1 MDPKLRPGGSRSSID
16 LNELAVFA
24 RVAARRSFRLAAD
37 DLGVPSSTVSRKVAS
52 LEARLGV
59 QLLERSTRHVRL
71 TELGAVYQAHCE
83 RALAAAEEGER
94 TVRRLEQSP
103 RGQLRLTAP
112 YAFGEAFLGA
122 LVDRYLE
129 VCPAVTV
136 ELRLTDELLDM
147 KAEGVDIAF
156 RFGDGGDAS
165 LVARPLGDARLRLCA
180 APAYLAAHPAPPT
193 LAELPGHTLLLFGKL
208 RAPAPLRVIEAGA
221 VTTVVLSPQV
231 AINSYP
237 LLRDLCLHGRGI
249 ALLPAF
255 YADAAIQR
263 GELIAV
269 LPAVALATA
278 RILVVRRGGVRPARS
293 VQAFL
298 DIVREHFDRLGWDS
312 RAG

>member
-1 MDPKLRPGGSRSSID
+1 MDPKID

-24 RVAARRSFRLAAD
+24 RVAARRSFRLAAG

-59 QLLERSTRHVRL
+59 QLIERTTRHVRL
-71 TELGAVYQAHCE
+71 TDIGAVYQAHCE

-122 LVDRYLE
+122 LVERY
-129 VCPAVTV
+129 VAACPGVKV

-147 KAEGVDIAF
+147 KAEAIDVAF
-156 RFGDGGDAS
+156 RFGDGGDPS
-165 LVARPLGDARLRLCA
+165 LIARPLGDAQLRLCA
-180 APAYLAAHPAPPT
+180 APSYLAVHPAPQT
-193 LAELPGHTLLLFGKL
+193 LDELARHPLLLFGKL
-208 RAPAPLRVIEAGA
+208 RAPAPLRVLVDGA
-221 VTTVVLSPQV
+221 ARAVVLTPQV

-237 LLRDLCLHGRGI
+237 LLRDLCLGGRGV

-255 YADAAIQR
+255 YADEPLRR
-263 GELIAV
+263 GALAPV
-269 LPAVALATA
+269 LPAVALASA
-278 RILVVRRGGVRPARS
+278 RVLVVRRGGVRPARS
-293 VQAFL
+293 VQVFL
-298 DIVREHFDRLGWDS
+298 DIVREHFDRLGWQS